1 MLSIINMF
9 RIVNFLFQCKKIRH
23 LFKFRI
29 ELLKINP
36 PSVFAL
42 WKRLIEAVLWI

>member
-1 MLSIINMF
+1 MLLIINIF
-9 RIVNFLFQCKKIRH
+9 KIVNFLFQRKKIRR

-36 PSVFAL
+36 PSVFVL
-42 WKRLIEAVLWI
+42 WKRLIETALWI